1 MNLKKYLLFFFFFN
15 ISFPFFGQSITVD
28 DTKTS
33 NALVNLLIG
42 NSCAAVSNIDISSN
56 QSVAYFNQNGS
67 TFPISEGVLI
77 RSGIATHTQG
87 SYTGTNLDSQVN
99 TNSDPDLQQISNLSG
114 QSSTITDVAFL
125 EFDFVPPSTNFS
137 FNFLFSSNEYGEWQC
152 GFSDVFAFIL
162 TDLVTGEKINLA
174 VVPATGNPISVKEI
188 RDNQYNSSCNSVNP
202 QLFGNYNVTNPA
214 TSVINMR
221 GNTVVMN
228 ASATIKPNN
237 PYKIKLIIG
246 DYNDSKY
253 DSAIF
258 IEAGS
263 FNNFLDLGDDIAIC
277 IGETVT
283 LDSKFTDTVDYIY
296 EWSKDNAVIVGAT
309 DPTLNANEIGT
320 YQLLITN
327 KNTNC
332 VISDSIK
339 ITELVINNPPDLIE
353 CDNGTATTFDLT
365 LNDISTLGLD
375 PTKYSLHYFASL
387 NDLNNN
393 IPIPNN
399 QLINYQSAG
408 GITIYGRVS
417 NTNSTQS
424 CTQTISFQLKTT
436 SVIATKPADF
446 SVCNGTAIDLLT
458 QINTQIL
465 NGLNPAN
472 HTISYYTSLQDAQN
486 NTNAIVNTSQY
497 NFPTNLT
504 SFQIWARL
512 TENSPTSCFDITD
525 FTVTVNPIPQV
536 SDLENIF
543 ACSSFTLDGLSA
555 GNYFTGPNG
564 TGTQL
569 HAGDVISTT
578 TQLYIYA
585 EENGCSNQT
594 RFTIT
599 IVEEFTMDTEYCGE
613 FVVPVLKYGSF
624 YTELNGPN
632 GTGELITPGTSITTD
647 QTIYYYSIFDT
658 VQCTDIP
665 FALIIHPLPLVDAPT
680 DITTC
685 LSYTLPNLTNG
696 NYFTGTNGT
705 GTSLNAG
712 DVISS
717 TQKIYIYNA
726 DANSCTNEASFTV
739 TIVDT
744 NLFQN
749 TSACG
754 SYTIPNETIGGYFT
768 QAGGQGTKLNVGDV
782 ITSSQTIYFYVP
794 TNNGCADTIPI
805 DITIH
810 PLPPVDS
817 LNDFITCVDNP
828 MSLPALT
835 NGNYFTQSGGNGT
848 QLHTGDVI
856 TTTQK
861 IYIYNFDG
869 NCPSETSFT
878 VEVRPLPP
886 VNSFTDIF
894 SCDPY
899 TLPTITNGK
908 YFTESGGNGTQ
919 LNAGD
924 IISATQHIYIYN
936 EYDDLKACNKEAF
949 YTIYIL
955 GVKVDAP
962 ADVTAC
968 DSYTLPALKNGNYY
982 TQTGGQGTQL
992 NAGDAI
998 TTTQTLYIY
1007 LANGSRFF
1015 CSDEHPFTITI
1026 STTPQLPVYPN
1037 IESCGTYT
1045 LPNLTLAGNVIN
1057 YYRQPNKV
1065 DLINPSEYTITD
1077 VGTQT
1082 IYVHANAIDNE
1093 NCADET
1099 QFDLTIYPLLDL
1111 HIDGGIICV
1120 DSKTKQTLD
1129 PFLLQ
1134 SGLDPAIFRVHWYFD
1149 NQLVGTGPNYAAT
1162 KAGTY
1167 TVTTTKLTPDVG
1179 ADCNY
1184 NPTSVV
1190 VKASIPEAKVTFLT
1204 SSFAA
1209 PANIRID
1216 FIEEGFGNYI
1226 YSLDDGSYQTSNLFH
1241 ELNYGTH
1248 TISIKDT
1255 SGICSNPFTIDFKV
1269 INHSSFFTPNND
1281 GQNETWNISDLKNN
1295 PEALVSIY
1303 DRFGK
1308 LVTQIK
1314 PTGEGWNGNYKN
1326 GTKAPSSDYW
1336 FTVTFLYEGKPTT
1349 YSSHFSLIR
1358 KE

>member
-1 MNLKKYLLFFFFFN
+1 MNLKKYLIFFFFFC
-15 ISFPFFGQSITVD
+15 ISFQFYGQSITVD
-28 DTKTS
+28 DSRTS
-33 NALVNLLIG
+33 NDLVNLLIG
-42 NSCAAVSNIDISSN
+42 SSCAAVSNISISSN
-56 QSVAYFNQNGS
+56 KSVAYFNQNGS
-67 TFPISEGVLI
+67 TFPIPEGILI

-99 TNSDPDLQQISNLSG
+99 TNSDVDLQQISSQSG
-114 QSSTITDVAFL
+114 QGSTITDVAFL

-214 TSVINMR
+214 TSAINMR

-237 PYKIKLIIG
+237 PYKIKLVIG

-253 DSAIF
+253 DSAVF

-263 FNNFLDLGDDIAIC
+263 FGNFLDLGDDVAIC

-283 LDSKFTDTVDYIY
+283 LDSKFSNTTDYTY
-296 EWSKDNAVIVGAT
+296 EWKKDNIVIVGAT
-309 DPTLNANEIGT
+309 SPTLNADEIGT
-320 YQLLITN
+320 YELFVTN

-332 VISDSIK
+332 VISDRIE
-339 ITELVINNPPDLIE
+339 ITELVINNPPDLMQ
-353 CDNGTATTFDLT
+353 CDNGAETTFDLT
-365 LNDISTLGLD
+365 QNNINTLGLD
-375 PTKYSLHYFASL
+375 TAKYSLQYFASSD
-387 NDLNNN
+387 DLNNN

-399 QLINYQSAG
+399 QLTKYQSAG
-408 GITIYGRVS
+408 GATIYGRVS
-417 NTNSTQS
+417 NTNSAQS
-424 CTQTISFQLKTT
+424 CTQTISFQLNTNSIT
-436 SVIATKPADF
+436 ATKPIDF
-446 SVCNGTAIDLLT
+446 SVCDNSTIDLPT
-458 QINTQIL
+458 QVNAQIL
-465 NGLNPAN
+465 NGLNPAV
-472 HTISYYTSLQDAQN
+472 HTISFFTNLEDAQN
-486 NTNAIVNTSQY
+486 NTNAISSPAQY
-497 NFPTNLT
+497 NFPQNLN
-504 SFQIWARL
+504 SFTIWSRL
-512 TENSPTSCFDITD
+512 IEKGNVECFDITD
-525 FTVTVNPIPQV
+525 FTVSINPTPFV
-536 SDLENIF
+536 VDLKNVF
-543 ACSSFTLDGLSA
+543 SCSSYTLTGLPS

-569 HAGDVISTT
+569 HAGDVISDT

-585 EENGCSNQT
+585 EENGCSHQT

-613 FVVPVLKYGSF
+613 FIVPILEYGSF
-624 YTELNGPN
+624 YTDENGPN
-632 GTGELITPGTSITTD
+632 GTGEIITPGTTITTN
-647 QTIYYYSIFDT
+647 QTIYYYSDFDA

-665 FALIIHPLPLVDAPT
+665 FNIIIHPLPLVDSSA

-685 LSYTLPNLTNG
+685 LTYTLPKLTNG

-705 GTSLNAG
+705 GTQLNTG

-717 TQKIYIYNA
+717 TQKIYIYNT
-726 DANSCTNEASFTV
+726 DANTCSNETSFRV
-739 TIVDT
+739 TIIDT
-744 NLFQN
+744 SLYKD

-754 SYTIPNETIGGYFT
+754 SYTIPNEKIGGYFT
-768 QAGGQGTKLNVGDV
+768 QSDGQGTQLEAGDI
-782 ITSSQTIYFYVP
+782 ITTSQTIYFYAP
-794 TNNGCADTIPI
+794 TNNGCADDIPVI
-805 DITIH
+805 VTVN

-817 LNDFITCVDNP
+817 LTDFITCVDNP

-848 QLHTGDVI
+848 QLNAGDVI
-856 TTTQK
+856 TTTQR

-869 NCPSETSFT
+869 NCPNETNFT

-886 VNSFTDIF
+886 VNSFTDVF

-908 YFTESGGNGTQ
+908 YFTQSGGTGTQ
-919 LNAGD
+919 LSAGD
-924 IISATQHIYIYN
+924 VITATQKIYIYN
-936 EYDDLKACNKEAF
+936 EYDDLTACNNEAF
-949 YTIYIL
+949 FTIFIL
-955 GVKVDAP
+955 GVDVDQP
-962 ADVTAC
+962 ADVAAC
-968 DSYTLPALKNGNYY
+968 DSYILPALTNGNYF
-982 TQTGGQGTQL
+982 TESGGQGTQL
-992 NAGDAI
+992 SAGDVI
-998 TTTQTLYIY
+998 TTTQNVYVY
-1007 LANGSRFF
+1007 LENGSRFF
-1015 CSDEHPFTITI
+1015 CSDEHRFSITI
-1026 STTPQLPVYPN
+1026 STTPKLPVYPN
-1037 IESCGTYT
+1037 EESCGSYT
-1045 LPNLTLAGNVIN
+1045 LPNLTMAGNVIN

-1082 IYVHANAIDNE
+1082 IYVHANAIGNE
-1093 NCADET
+1093 NCSDET

-1111 HIDGGIICV
+1111 HIEGGIICV
-1120 DSKTKQTLD
+1120 DSKTKQTTD

-1134 SGLDPAIFRVHWYFD
+1134 SGLDPAIFRVNWYFD
-1149 NQLVGTGPNYAAT
+1149 NQLVGTGPNHTAT

-1167 TVTTTKLTPDVG
+1167 TVETTKLTPDIG

-1184 NPTSVV
+1184 KPTEVV
-1190 VKASIPEAKVTFLT
+1190 VKASIPEAKVTFIT

-1216 FIEEGFGNYI
+1216 FIEEGFGSYL
-1226 YSLDDGSYQTSNLFH
+1226 YSLDNGSYQSSNLFQ
-1241 ELNYGTH
+1241 ELDYGTH
-1248 TISIKDT
+1248 TVSIKDT
-1255 SGICSNPFTIDFKV
+1255 SGICSNPVIVEFKV
-1269 INHSSFFTPNND
+1269 INHSTFFTPNND
-1281 GQNETWNISDLKNN
+1281 GQNETWNIYDLRNH

-1303 DRFGK
+1303 DRYGK

-1314 PTGEGWNGNYKN
+1314 PSGEGWNGNYKN
-1326 GTKAPSSDYW
+1326 GTKAPSTDYW
-1336 FTVTFLYEGKPTT
+1336 FTVTFLYQGKPTT
-1349 YSSHFSLIR
+1349 YSSNFSLIR